1 MSDDEPKYTGVNVS
15 GGAVVEIDAKKI
27 AQIIFGACHATEARA
42 AISRYEFAP
51 SGRWTRGQKEPR
63 ALGVEARGPHVT
75 RVLESRAPWA
85 TSGKIA
91 GAERANAL
99 GKAGF
104 RGNNFDQ
111 VVDRFYIASRFNTT
125 SRAFRSG
132 KYCVVV
138 GI

>member
-75 RVLESRAPWA
+75 RVLQSRAPW
-85 TSGKIA
+85 
-91 GAERANAL
+91 
-99 GKAGF
+99 
-104 RGNNFDQ
+104 GNEWQN
-111 VVDRFYIASRFNTT
+111 RWS
-125 SRAFRSG
+125 
-132 KYCVVV
+132 
-138 GI
+138 